1 MRTRSFWAWGYED
14 RLPDEATRA
23 GLVGFVEALLGF
35 SGLSPAP
42 LPAIAAARLPPPRA
56 TLADLPFCSTAR
68 DERIHHAYGRSFRDV
83 ARAFDGDF
91 AAAPDVVARVRDE
104 DDLARLF
111 ERCAT
116 DDLVLVPYGGGTSV
130 VSGVEVDPAHR
141 RNGVVTVDLSAL
153 DKVLEV
159 DDVSRAAR
167 IQAGASGP
175 RLEAQLAEHGL
186 SLRFFPQS
194 FELSTLGGWIAT
206 RAGGHFATVYTHIDD
221 LVESIRM
228 LTPVGAWASRR
239 LPASGAGPS
248 PDRLALGSEGTLG
261 VITEAWMRLHP
272 RPRHR
277 TRATVLFPELPR
289 ALAAVRRISQAALHP
304 TNCRLLDAHEAAL
317 HRVTQ
322 GDDVGKAV
330 LVLAYESADRMIE
343 EPMARAVA
351 ICTEEGGTV
360 PRGVSRRTDD
370 GGADDAGAA
379 WKQAFIDAPYLQGVL
394 LSLGV
399 VADTFETACT
409 WDAFEGLHAGVHA
422 AVHEAMR
429 AVTGGVGGRLTC
441 RFTHVYPDGPAPY
454 YTFLFPVAADR
465 RATPEILAAWAA
477 VKDAASAALLAHGG
491 TITHHHA
498 VGRLHRPFY
507 DRERP
512 APFAAALRAAQRAVD
527 PRAILNPGVL
537 LPVEP

>member
-14 RLPDEATRA
+14 KLPDEETRR

-35 SGLSPAP
+35 SGLAPAP
-42 LPAIAAARLPPPRA
+42 LPSLEAIELAAPRA
-56 TLADLPFCSTAR
+56 ALADLPFCSTDRLA
-68 DERIHHAYGRSFRDV
+68 RIHHTHGRSFRDV
-83 ARAFDGDF
+83 ARGFAGDF
-91 AAAPDVVARVRDE
+91 RAAPDVVAVPRDE
-104 DDLARLF
+104 VDLAQLF
-111 ERCAT
+111 ERCAK

-130 VSGVEVDPAHR
+130 VSGIEVDEEHR
-141 RNGVVTVDLSAL
+141 RGGVVTVDLSAL
-153 DKVLEV
+153 DRVLEV
-159 DDVSRAAR
+159 DEVSRAAR
-167 IQAGASGP
+167 IQAGARGP
-175 RLEAQLAEHGL
+175 VLEAQLAPYGL

-194 FELSTLGGWIAT
+194 FELSTLGGWLAT

-221 LVESIRM
+221 LTESIRM
-228 LTPVGAWASRR
+228 LTPVGVWASRR

-261 VITEAWMRLHP
+261 VITEAWMKLHP

-277 TRATVLFPELPR
+277 TRATVLFPDFER
-289 ALAAVRRISQAALHP
+289 AVAAVRRIAQAALHP
-304 TNCRLLDAHEAAL
+304 TNCRLLDAHEAGL

-322 GDDVGKAV
+322 GEDVGKSV
-330 LVLAYESADRMIE
+330 LVLAYESADRVID

-351 ICTEEGGTV
+351 ICAEEGGV
-360 PRGVSRRTDD
+360 APRGISKKTDD

-379 WKQAFIDAPYLQGVL
+379 WKQAFVEAPYLQGVL

-399 VADTFETACT
+399 IADTFETACT
-409 WDAFEGLHAGVHA
+409 WDAFPRLHAGVTE

-429 AVTGGVGGRLTC
+429 RVGGGGKLTC

-454 YTFLFPVAADR
+454 YTFLVPARGDV
-465 RATPEILAAWAA
+465 LAAWHEIKQAA
-477 VKDAASAALLAHGG
+477 CEALLAHGG

-498 VGRLHRPFY
+498 VGRMHRPFY
-507 DRERP
+507 DRQRP

-527 PRAILNPGVL
+527 PHGILNPGVL